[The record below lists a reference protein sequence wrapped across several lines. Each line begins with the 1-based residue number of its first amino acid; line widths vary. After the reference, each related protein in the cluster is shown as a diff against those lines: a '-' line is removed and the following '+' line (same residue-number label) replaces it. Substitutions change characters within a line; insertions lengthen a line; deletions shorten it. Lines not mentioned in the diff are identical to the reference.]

1 MLKAIT
7 NIIHSLLIL
16 VSSTGIAISKH
27 YCKNEVK
34 SVSIYLTA
42 KACCKSPCKCCHNE
56 IVTIK
61 KTIEDYSFSTNS
73 FNFDNYSID
82 FINVWQNLESILLPA
97 TFNSVVNIISP
108 HNLLVSTYKFICVF
122 RL

>member
-7 NIIHSLLIL
+7 NIILSLLIL
-16 VSSTGIAISKH
+16 VSSTGIAINKH
-27 YCKNEVK
+27 YCNNEVK
-34 SVSIYLTA
+34 SIAIYH
-42 KACCKSPCKCCHNE
+42 KVESCCNAPCKCCHNE
-56 IVTIK
+56 TVTIK
-61 KTIEDYSFSTNS
+61 KTIEDYSFSTLS
-73 FNFDNYSID
+73 FNFDNYSIN

>member
-7 NIIHSLLIL
+7 NIILSLLIL
-16 VSSTGIAISKH
+16 VSSTGIAINKH

-34 SVSIYLTA
+34 SVAVYLTA
-42 KACCKSPCKCCHNE
+42 ESCCKAPCKCCHNE
-56 IVTIK
+56 TVTIK
-61 KTIEDYSFSTNS
+61 KTVEDYSFSTFS

-82 FINVWQNLESILLPA
+82 FINVWQNIESILFPTASKPA
-97 TFNSVVNIISP
+97 LNYISP
-108 HNLLVSTYKFICVF
+108 HNLLVSTYKLICVF